1 MFDPNKLQELLGNIQ
16 EKAKELEEKTKA
28 EIYEVKSGGG
38 LIVLKANGAGEIIDL
53 DIDESLL
60 SDKEAMQILLIGAFN
75 EIFEKIEE
83 GKKSRA
89 MGMLG
94 GLNPFGQ
101 K

>member
-83 GKKSRA
+83 GKKSQA
-89 MGMLG
+89 IGMLG

>member
-38 LIVLKANGAGEIIDL
+38 LIILKANGAGEIIDL

-83 GKKSRA
+83 GKKSQA

>member
-83 GKKSRA
+83 GKKSQA
-89 MGMLG
+89 MRMLG

>member
-16 EKAKELEEKTKA
+16 EKAKELEEKTKT

-83 GKKSRA
+83 GKKSQA

>member
-53 DIDESLL
+53 DINESLL

-83 GKKSRA
+83 GKKSQA

>member
-83 GKKSRA
+83 GKKSQA